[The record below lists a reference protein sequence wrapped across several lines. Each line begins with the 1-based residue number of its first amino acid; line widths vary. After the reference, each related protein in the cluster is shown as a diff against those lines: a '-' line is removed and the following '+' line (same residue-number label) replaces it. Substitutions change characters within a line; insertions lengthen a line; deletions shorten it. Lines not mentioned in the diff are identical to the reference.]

1 MGTLIGSGS
10 MDATMRVWRV
20 NEYNDEHER
29 RRQTRTRRRK
39 EEEAAEDIMEDKK
52 EQQQQQQQQQQH
64 LEQKSTEKLQN
75 FRPESSED
83 VMDGCVCYDATC
95 ISTVFCLGEV
105 TCLEWI
111 HSDRRRQHVM
121 FGTTQSEIKVWD
133 VKAQTCVSEVSIQ
146 SDAGAM

>member
-1 MGTLIGSGS
+1 

-39 EEEAAEDIMEDKK
+39 EEEAAEDIE
-52 EQQQQQQQQQQH
+52 QQQQQQQQH
-64 LEQKSTEKLQN
+64 LEQKSTIK
-75 FRPESSED
+75 SSED

-133 VKAQTCVSEVSIQ
+133 VKAQTCVSEVSKFKKRRSEQ
-146 SDAGAM
+146 M

>member
-39 EEEAAEDIMEDKK
+39 EEEAAEDIE
-52 EQQQQQQQQQQH
+52 QQQQQH
-64 LEQKSTEKLQN
+64 LDHLDSKSTI
-75 FRPESSED
+75 ESSED